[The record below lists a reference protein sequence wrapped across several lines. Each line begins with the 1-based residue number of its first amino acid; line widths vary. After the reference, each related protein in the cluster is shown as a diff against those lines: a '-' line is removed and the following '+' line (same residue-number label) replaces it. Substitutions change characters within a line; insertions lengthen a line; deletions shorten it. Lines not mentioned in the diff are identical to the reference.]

1 MGTMIQRY
9 NLQEAD
15 YRGQRFKDYHLD
27 VKGNNDLLSI
37 TQPHIIQEIHS
48 LYFEAGADIA
58 ETNTFSGTSIAMADY
73 DMQDLVYELNFES
86 ARIAREAAD
95 EWTAKTPEKP
105 RFVAGAIGPTNRTAS
120 LSPDVNNPGYRA
132 ITYDD
137 LVEAYTEQVRGLV
150 DGGVDLL
157 LVETIFDTLNAKA
170 ALFAIDQYSQ
180 QTGKRLPLMV
190 SGTITDASGRTLSG
204 QTVEAFLYSVSHM
217 PLLSVGFNCALGAKQ
232 LRPHLQS
239 LSKASKFYISAYPNA
254 GLPNAFG
261 AYDETPEQMGQ
272 HIKDFLDNNFVNIV
286 GGCCGTTP
294 PHIKVIAEIAK
305 QYPPRPLPQLPA
317 VPTYSGLEPL
327 TVFEGSNF
335 INIGERTN
343 ITGSKQ
349 FKRLILNEQY
359 EEALAIARGQVEN
372 GAQIIDVNM
381 DEGMLDS
388 EAAMTLFLNLI
399 ASEPDIA
406 RVPIMIDSSK
416 WSVIE
421 AGLKCVQG
429 KAIVNS
435 ISLKEGEE
443 AFKEH
448 ARKVRSYGAAVVVM
462 AFDEEGQADNYER
475 RIQICERAYNILTKE
490 VGFPAEDIIFD
501 PNILTVA
508 TGMEEHN
515 NYAVDFIN
523 ATHWIKQNLPGAKV
537 SGGVSNISFSFRG
550 NDPVREAMHSVFLY
564 YAIQAGLDMGIVNAG
579 MLEVYEEIP
588 KDLLERVEDVLLNRR
603 PDATERLV
611 EFAETVKNKG
621 KEVVRDEAW
630 RNDPVQKR
638 LTHALVKGLVE
649 YIDQDVEE
657 ARHLYQKPL
666 EVIEGPL
673 MDGMNVVGDLFQEG
687 KMFLPQVVKSARVM
701 KKAVA
706 YLLPYIE
713 EEKARV
719 AALEEPHPQPL
730 SHGEGGSANAVGD
743 FVFTSPAEKWKVL
756 KEFARHNR
764 NEPTQAEDVLWQALR
779 NRKLEDFKFRRQ
791 HAIEEFIADFAC
803 LNPRVVVEVDGEI
816 HEQQQEYDAL
826 RTEYLNS
833 LGFRVI
839 RFTNEEVLHQTPQV
853 LEKIRKELQR
863 EPLPLPIPSADT
875 PSPRERGQGGEV
887 ASRFAGKILMATVKG
902 DVHDIGK
909 NIVGVVLACN
919 NYEVID
925 LGVMT
930 PADKILDAAREHN
943 VDVIGLSG
951 LITPSLDEMVHVARE
966 MERQNF
972 TIPLLIGGATT
983 SRAHTAVKVAPA
995 YSGTVVHVLD
1005 ASRSVPVVGNLL
1017 SPDNKEKFAADT
1029 RLEYDQMRE
1038 GYLSRQKDKKYLP
1051 LPQARANKLPIAWNP
1066 EDVYTPAKT
1075 GVQVFQNF
1083 PLAEL
1088 VPYMDWTPFFQ
1099 AWELHG
1105 KFPKLLEDPVVGTEA
1120 TKLYADA
1127 QALLKRIVDEKI
1139 LTANGVAG
1147 IFPANS
1153 VGDDDVEIYTN
1164 EQRTQVLTHFRTLRQ
1179 QGQKGPGV
1187 PNIALADFVAPKETG
1202 LADYAGG
1209 FAVTA
1214 GIGLDE
1220 LVQQFEADH
1229 DDYHSIMAKALA
1241 DRLAEAFAEKLHEI
1255 VRKEIWAYEPEE
1267 SLTNDELIKEK
1278 YQGIRPAP
1286 GYPAC
1291 PDHTEK
1297 TTLFQ
1302 LLDVEK
1308 HTGIT
1313 LTESLAMYPTAA
1325 VSGMYFA
1332 HKQSRYFGLGKIE
1345 KDQVTDYAQRKGM
1358 TVEEVERWLSPNL
1371 NY

>member
-1 MGTMIQRY
+1 MTRIEEEVKKRILVLDGAMGTMIQRY

-15 YRGQRFKDYHLD
+15 YRGERFKDYHLD
-27 VKGNNDLLSI
+27 VKGNNDLLSL
-37 TQPHIIQEIHS
+37 TQPHIIKEIHS

-73 DMQDLVYELNFES
+73 DMQDLVYELNYES
-86 ARIAREAAD
+86 ARIAREAAE
-95 EWTAKTPEKP
+95 EWTARTPEKP

-120 LSPDVNNPGYRA
+120 LSPDVNNPGFRA
-132 ITYDD
+132 ITYDE

-239 LSKASKFYISAYPNA
+239 LSKASKFHISAYPNA

-294 PHIKVIAEIAK
+294 PHIKAIAEIAK

-359 EEALAIARGQVEN
+359 EEALAIARQQVEN

-435 ISLKEGEE
+435 ISLKEGE
-443 AFKEH
+443 AVFKEH

-523 ATHWIKQNLPGAKV
+523 ATRWIKQNLPGAKV

-564 YAIQAGLDMGIVNAG
+564 HAIKAGLDMGIVNAG

-630 RNDPVQKR
+630 RNEPVQQR

-713 EEKARV
+713 EEKVR
-719 AALEEPHPQPL
+719 AA
-730 SHGEGGSANAVGD
+730 ANGD
-743 FVFTSPAEKWKVL
+743 TS
-756 KEFARHNR
+756 
-764 NEPTQAEDVLWQALR
+764 T
-779 NRKLEDFKFRRQ
+779 RQ
-791 HAIEEFIADFAC
+791 
-803 LNPRVVVEVDGEI
+803 
-816 HEQQQEYDAL
+816 
-826 RTEYLNS
+826 
-833 LGFRVI
+833 
-839 RFTNEEVLHQTPQV
+839 TN
-853 LEKIRKELQR
+853 
-863 EPLPLPIPSADT
+863 
-875 PSPRERGQGGEV
+875 
-887 ASRFAGKILMATVKG
+887 GKILMATVKG

-966 MERQNF
+966 MQRQNF
-972 TIPLLIGGATT
+972 NVPLLIGGATT

-995 YSGTVVHVLD
+995 YNGTVVHVLD

-1017 SPDNKEKFAADT
+1017 SPDNKEKFAQET

-1051 LPQARANKLPIAWNP
+1051 LPQARANKLPVDWKA

-1083 PLAEL
+1083 PLEEL
-1088 VPYMDWTPFFQ
+1088 VPYIDWTPFFQ

-1105 KFPKLLEDPVVGTEA
+1105 KFPKLLEDAVVGEAA

-1127 QALLKRIVDEKI
+1127 QVLLKRIVDEKL

-1147 IFPANS
+1147 LFPANS
-1153 VGDDDVEIYTN
+1153 VGDDDVEIYTD

-1179 QGQKGPGV
+1179 QGQKGPNV
-1187 PNIALADFVAPKETG
+1187 PNLALADFVAPKETG
-1202 LADYAGG
+1202 LQDYTGG

-1267 SLTNDELIKEK
+1267 SLTNEDLIKEK

-1358 TVEEVERWLSPNL
+1358 SVEETERWLSPNL